1 MTKKTRRAKARR
13 ALLSISLVLVVAFA
27 AVGGTIA
34 WLTDTTSEI
43 KNTFTVGNVDIKLD
57 ESQYTRTEDENGNVT
72 GTYGERVEEGNS
84 YPLIP
89 GNSYNKDPKVSVT
102 AGSETCYLFVQYIG
116 PESVD
121 NVEFTP
127 NWGDWTRLTVN
138 DTNGVAGDVYW
149 RIVKSADTTREF
161 FLLTEKTDEDGNK
174 YTIKVD
180 SDATSATA
188 FEMKYKAFAVQK
200 ENFNS
205 AALAWE
211 EVSDQAMTDAT
222 GN

>member
-34 WLTDTTSEI
+34 WLTDTTSAI

-57 ESQYTRTEDENGNVT
+57 ESKYTRTEDENGNVT
-72 GTYGERVEEGNS
+72 GTYGDRAEEGNS

-89 GNSYNKDPKVSVT
+89 GNTYNKDPKVSVT
-102 AGSETCYLFVQYIG
+102 TGSETCYLFVQYIG
-116 PESVD
+116 PTNVD

-127 NWGDWTRLTVN
+127 NWNGWTKLTGN
-138 DTNGVAGDVYW
+138 DTNDAAGDVYW
-149 RIVKSADTTREF
+149 RIVKNDDTTRDF
-161 FLLTEKTDEDGNK
+161 YLLTENTGENGQK

-180 SDATSATA
+180 STATSATA

-200 ENFNS
+200 ENFTS
-205 AALAWE
+205 AALAWK
-211 EVSDQAMTDAT
+211 EVSAQAMTVDPA
-222 GN
+222 N